1 MLGILN
7 MKHRRVKSALSSL
20 KVTSIG
26 SVNFLRATARSMCC
40 VLCRKKQSEGIT
52 PARRGLILDR
62 I

>member
-1 MLGILN
+1 